1 MIVDDVIGHVYSQ
14 KMAQSLIAQALDE
27 IRKRNQEV
35 VRPDNGAGCPVQV
48 VIDACSDIGGDEC
61 DVGSDC
67 YAGSCSWTDCS
78 GSTRGS
84 SMSPEEADL
93 TADVAATKIQAG
105 YRGFRTRKMLK
116 SRRKTPQYDQQV
128 QPFTPSLNPPSF
140 N

>member
-1 MIVDDVIGHVYSQ
+1 
-14 KMAQSLIAQALDE
+14 
-27 IRKRNQEV
+27 
-35 VRPDNGAGCPVQV
+35 
-48 VIDACSDIGGDEC
+48 
-61 DVGSDC
+61 
-67 YAGSCSWTDCS
+67 
-78 GSTRGS
+78 
-84 SMSPEEADL
+84 MSPEEADL